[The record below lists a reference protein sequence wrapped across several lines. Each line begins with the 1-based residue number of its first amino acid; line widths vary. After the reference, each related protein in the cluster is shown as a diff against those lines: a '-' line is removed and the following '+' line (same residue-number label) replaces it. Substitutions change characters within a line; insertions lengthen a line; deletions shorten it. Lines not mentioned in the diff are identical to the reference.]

1 MENSANM
8 ASAKQHIHQLRKNK
22 FWIGVGDKNPLRN
35 DLRMG
40 VKYLS
45 AELYSKDVHF
55 LMELIQNAEDNE
67 YLEGV
72 EPSLEFLI
80 TSRDITGTGAP
91 ATLLIFNN
99 EKGFLRKN
107 IESICSVGDSTK
119 AGNRK
124 RGYIGEKGIGFKS
137 VFLLTANPYIFSNGY
152 QIRFSEKPCTECDI
166 AYIVPEWVDK
176 PCVSDIQEIY
186 GRHTSLPTTTLIL
199 PLKADKVKA
208 VKEQLSSLHPELLL
222 FLSKIKRLSVKE
234 DNQNPKLNSVRAI
247 SISSER
253 DFVSK
258 KNIDAE
264 SYTVHLA
271 AEEDGD
277 ESQGECRYYMWRQ
290 KFPVKVENKV
300 DKRKDIEEWSITLA
314 FPYGKRLDRGMT
326 CSGIYA
332 FLPTETVTNL
342 PFIIQADFLLPSSRE
357 AILWDDKWNQGILD
371 CVPSAFINAF
381 VSLVKTREDAP
392 ASTLASMFAF
402 LPVKSSA
409 YSKLN
414 VIREAIKERL
424 RQESI
429 IMSESHSSQ
438 KYFHKPSEVGR
449 LAPMFWDILLHAKAE
464 GAKLHN
470 LSSHGKH
477 ILHSS
482 LDNSKYNDELEFLGI
497 EFVDHDWYPKCIKS
511 CNLVG
516 LEEKVY
522 LWLLYFL
529 AINWNSFDIASVR
542 SIPLLKYVTA
552 ADTVSLLTVNEAV
565 NHQSYHLCLSKYS
578 KDISWLI
585 KWSTEFISASKLVFL
600 PQKMQEVCLKVD
612 DLLTWM
618 KDHVKVKT
626 LDVCEYS
633 NLLKNSL
640 RSSSSRPVIVF
651 AHFLHHSYENH
662 FLQDTEVRNICS
674 QMPLVDRYG
683 GVYVGQKGVLVPANG
698 SKWVDLL
705 GSNPWRNEE
714 FMELTEDYLTSAQ
727 YAGERTAQNELIK
740 FLRCWA
746 GAYDIPEIRPPNSSF
761 SAVSG
766 PLRKENVFLLLDWI
780 KNLRSRGIRLPEEF
794 LRCITDGHWL
804 RVSVSGCILY
814 KPPSQSFLPSSS
826 WGSLL
831 QNGSDMVDIPLV
843 DQEHYD
849 NKLTGYEDE
858 LKAIG
863 VMFEC
868 GQACEFIGKHLMSMA
883 KIYNLTSTKVIA
895 MLNFIQFLRTKYLP
909 VDEFINSIIYVKWV
923 RTSRGY
929 RFPVESA
936 LYAESWKDA
945 STISNIPFIDQDYY
959 SKDVMNYK
967 TELGLLGVMVEFNN
981 NYQIVIDNVKPAST
995 LHRLTPKSLL
1005 FALKC
1010 ISNTRK
1016 TNKLVAALKSA
1027 KCLKTNRGYLRPSE
1041 CFLFDREW
1049 GCLLQVFDDFPC
1061 IDVDFYGGS
1070 IFRYKGVLRKLRVA
1084 VEFDYAVEKFC
1095 AVFKQRVLLKSF
1107 TKENALS
1114 FIACY
1119 RNLKNARQ
1127 TLPEEL
1133 RACFLE
1139 AKWIKTR
1146 IGDFRSPKDCI
1157 LFSSE
1162 WQAIDQITILPFVD
1176 DVNCYGKAIHEW
1188 RDVLRSMG
1196 VVIDLDEGSHL
1207 VLSRIFFPQD
1217 VKSITPGSLVSLLKC
1232 IRNAKLKSLESFPED
1247 FLKKVQQTKW
1257 IKSTL
1262 GYKSPQECLL
1272 YDQPRFLQ
1280 LCDGPFIDDEYY
1292 GKLSSYKTEL
1302 ATLGVTVDLP
1312 SSNANSML
1320 ASHLMSLTEFSK
1332 IERIYSF
1339 LNDANWTPSAGAWRI
1354 WFPTS
1359 SDDGMW
1365 VSPKECVLR
1374 DTKGLFKS
1382 RFHALDRTK
1391 YKPDL
1396 LMFFSETFNVKS
1408 MPSIVDYCILWKEWE
1423 NSRFTLSVDECQAF
1437 WGQFIMNLN
1446 SKNESLFFNSVAK
1459 VPAFSNGSTDV
1470 LLLRKHKVFIP
1481 DDLVLKD
1488 LFDKYSP
1495 NPIFVW
1501 YPRKNVS
1508 AISHHRL
1515 FHLFSKIG
1523 VRKISETVRKYEL
1536 SDLKCKEWKQ
1546 VNPKDVYISKGL
1558 LMLILG
1564 FLADSELKIHVK
1576 SRHDMVKSLL
1586 NLTFFETSE
1595 AISTIYSLKI
1605 TAGEMVEVS
1614 SSQMVRWQRD
1624 GDKFV
1629 TQKLDK
1635 SGGLKNVLEYA
1646 TMFAEVVSRGLLWE
1660 KEDLIPGLCE
1670 LIKLGFLVEFA
1681 EDAIEYLLKS
1691 LNLEV
1696 FAEDEEFLATVSPTL

>member
-1 MENSANM
+1 MENSAKM
-8 ASAKQHIHQLRKNK
+8 ASAKQHIEELRKEK
-22 FWIGVGDKNPLRN
+22 FWIGVGTKNPLRN

-107 IESICSVGDSTK
+107 IESICSVGNSTK

-137 VFLLTANPYIFSNGY
+137 VFLLTANPYILSNGY
-152 QIRFSEKPCTECDI
+152 QIRFSETPCTECDI

-176 PCVSDIQEIY
+176 PCISDIQEIY

-199 PLKADKVKA
+199 PLKADKVEA

-234 DNQNPKLNSVRAI
+234 DNQDPKLNSVRAI

-271 AEEDGD
+271 AEEGGD
-277 ESQGECRYYMWRQ
+277 ESQGECSYYMWRQ
-290 KFPVKVENKV
+290 KFPVKAENKV
-300 DKRKDIEEWSITLA
+300 EKRKDIEEWSITLA

-326 CSGIYA
+326 CPGIYA
-332 FLPTETVTNL
+332 FLPTETATNL

-392 ASTLASMFAF
+392 ASSLASMFAF

-429 IMSESHSSQ
+429 VMSESHSSQ
-438 KYFHKPSEVGR
+438 KFFHKPSEVGR
-449 LAPMFWDILLHAKAE
+449 LMPPFWKILLKAKAQ

-482 LDNSKYNDELEFLGI
+482 FDTSKYNDELEFLGI
-497 EFVDHDWYPKCIKS
+497 KFVDHDWYPKCIQS

-516 LEEKVY
+516 MGEDIYME
-522 LWLLYFL
+522 LLCFL
-529 AINWNSFDIASVR
+529 AKNWNSFDISSVR
-542 SIPLLKYVTA
+542 SIPLLKYVNA
-552 ADTVSLLTVNEAV
+552 AGDVSLLTVNEAV
-565 NHQSYHLCLSKYS
+565 NQSYLLCRSKNS

-585 KWSTEFISASKLVFL
+585 KWSTEFLSASKLAFL
-600 PQKMQEVCLKVD
+600 PQKMQESCLKLD
-612 DLLTWM
+612 AILTWM
-618 KDHVKVKT
+618 KDHVRVKT
-626 LDVCEYS
+626 LDICEYS
-633 NLLKNSL
+633 NLLKSSL
-640 RSSSSRPVIVF
+640 RNSSSRLVIAF
-651 AHFLHHSYENH
+651 AHFLYHSYGNH
-662 FLQDTEVRNICS
+662 FLQDTEVRSICS

-683 GVYVGQKGVLVPANG
+683 GVYVGKKGVLVPANG

-705 GSNPWRNEE
+705 GSNPWRDEE
-714 FMELTEDYLTSAQ
+714 FMELTEDYMTSGQ
-727 YAGERTAQNELIK
+727 HAGHRTPQNELVK
-740 FLRCWA
+740 FLRKWA
-746 GAYDIPEIRPPNSSF
+746 GAFDIPEISPPNTSVP
-761 SAVSG
+761 AVSG
-766 PLRKENVFLLLDWI
+766 PLKKDNVFLLLDWI
-780 KNLRSRGIRLPEEF
+780 KNLRSRGIGLPRQF
-794 LRCITDGHWL
+794 LRCVKDGNWL
-804 RVSVSGCILY
+804 RVKISGSTVY

-843 DQEHYD
+843 DQQFYD
-849 NKLTGYEDE
+849 NKLTRYEDE

-868 GQACEFIGKHLMSMA
+868 GQACEFIGEHLMSMA
-883 KIYNLTSTKVIA
+883 KFYNLSSTKVIA

-909 VDEFINSIIYVKWV
+909 VDEFINSIKNVEWV
-923 RTSRGY
+923 RTSSGDRS
-929 RFPVESA
+929 PVDSV
-936 LYAESWKDA
+936 LYVESWKDA
-945 STISNIPFIDQDYY
+945 STVSNLPFIDQDYY
-959 SKDVMNYK
+959 SKEVMNYK
-967 TELGLLGVMVEFNN
+967 KELGLLGVMVEFNE
-981 NYQIVIDNVKPAST
+981 NYQIVIDNVKPAAT
-995 LHRLTPKSLL
+995 LHGLSSKSLL

-1010 ISNTRK
+1010 ISNSRK
-1016 TNKLVAALKSA
+1016 TDKLVASLKSA
-1027 KCLKTNRGYLRPSE
+1027 KCLKTNRGYLCPSE

-1049 GCLLQVFDDFPC
+1049 GCMLQVFDDFPC
-1061 IDVDFYGGS
+1061 IDVDFYGS
-1070 IFRYKGVLRKLRVA
+1070 SLFFYKDVLGKIGVV
-1084 VEFDYAVEKFC
+1084 VEFDDAVKKFC
-1095 AVFKQRVLLKSF
+1095 AVFRQRVSSKNF

-1114 FIACY
+1114 FILCY
-1119 RNLKNARQ
+1119 KNLKNARQ
-1127 TLPEEL
+1127 TLTEDL
-1133 RACFLE
+1133 RACIQE

-1146 IGDFRSPKDCI
+1146 LGDFRSPKDCI

-1162 WQAIDQITILPFVD
+1162 WQAIDQITTLPFVD
-1176 DVNCYGKAIHEW
+1176 DVNCYGEAIHEW
-1188 RDVLRSMG
+1188 RDELRSMG

-1207 VLSRIFFPQD
+1207 VLCHILFPQD
-1217 VKSITPGSLVSLLKC
+1217 VKGITPVSIVSLLRC
-1232 IRNAKLKSLESFPED
+1232 IRYAKLKNPESFPAD

-1257 IKSTL
+1257 LKSTF
-1262 GYKSPQECLL
+1262 GYKSPQECLF
-1272 YDQPRFLQ
+1272 YDQPKILQ
-1280 LCDGPFIDDEYY
+1280 RCDGPFIDEEYY
-1292 GKLSSYKTEL
+1292 GQLSSYKTEL
-1302 ATLGVTVDLP
+1302 ATLGVTIDLP

-1320 ASHLMSLTEFSK
+1320 ASHLMSLTEFTK

-1339 LNDANWTPSAGAWRI
+1339 LNKVNWKPNAGDWKI

-1365 VSPKECVLR
+1365 VSPNECVLH
-1374 DTKGLFKS
+1374 DAKGLFES
-1382 RFHALDRTK
+1382 RFHVLDGTE

-1396 LMFFSETFNVKS
+1396 LMFFSKTFEVKS
-1408 MPSIVDYCILWKEWE
+1408 KPSIDDYYTLWKEWE
-1423 NSRFTLSVDECQAF
+1423 NSRSTLSVDECQAF
-1437 WGQFIMNLN
+1437 WGQVMMSLNL
-1446 SKNESLFFNSVAK
+1446 KNESLIFESVAK
-1459 VPAFSNGSTDV
+1459 VPAFSSGSTDA
-1470 LLLRKHKVFIP
+1470 LLVSKHDVFIP
-1481 DDLVLKD
+1481 DDLLLKD

-1501 YPRKNVS
+1501 YPRKNMA
-1508 AISHHRL
+1508 AISRHRL
-1515 FHLFSKIG
+1515 FHLFSKTG
-1523 VRKISETVRKYEL
+1523 VRKISESVSKCEL
-1536 SDLKCKEWKQ
+1536 SNLKCTEWKKM
-1546 VNPKDVYISKGL
+1546 NPKDVHISKGL

-1564 FLADSELKIHVK
+1564 FLADPELKIEAK
-1576 SRHDMVKSLL
+1576 SRHDMVKGLL

-1595 AISTIYSLKI
+1595 AIAMSYSLKM
-1605 TAGEMVEVS
+1605 TSGEIVEVS

-1624 GDKFV
+1624 GAKFI

-1681 EDAIEYLLKS
+1681 EDAIEYFLKS
-1691 LNLEV
+1691 KNLQV
-1696 FAEDEEFLATVSPTL
+1696 FAEDEEFLATVSGVL